1 MIQKDDV
8 VFRRQGLFGVVRID
22 VVLIIKT
29 NVNVKVHGLKRI
41 PKDRKEDTKD
51 STMVVVSIL
60 NITIGLK
67 KIVEEVLNEEVYAI
81 IPVVYIK
88 MGDVRNSKVE
98 VKGKDYSFDGIEV
111 IVFGIKIVVKRNVG
125 EILEEENENLENN

>member
-1 MIQKDDV
+1 
-8 VFRRQGLFGVVRID
+8 
-22 VVLIIKT
+22 
-29 NVNVKVHGLKRI
+29 
-41 PKDRKEDTKD
+41 
-51 STMVVVSIL
+51 MVVVSIL